1 MVRQGHCGGL
11 PIDAF
16 WTAGARALV
25 LSRMARMRLTEY
37 HQLIVDE
44 FGESKGKWISHSH
57 VLPDLGATPD
67 ELIERDVDPR
77 RVWLSLCDDF
87 DVPKE
92 RRLGVD
98 YPTL

>member
-1 MVRQGHCGGL
+1 MPQ
-11 PIDAF
+11 
-16 WTAGARALV
+16 W
-25 LSRMARMRLTEY
+25 
-37 HQLIVDE
+37 
-44 FGESKGKWISHSH
+44 KWISHSH

-67 ELIERDVDPR
+67 ELIERGVDPR

>member
-1 MVRQGHCGGL
+1 MLSQRDSGGP
-11 PIDAF
+11 PIDVLRP
-16 WTAGARALV
+16 AGVRALV

-67 ELIERDVDPR
+67 ELIERGVDPR

-98 YPTL
+98 YPSL